1 MSAKHE
7 SFGSRHLPSF
17 DETNDL
23 KITKPDVLRFAL
35 IIIFVCGMIFS
46 DITEIPTV
54 PKFSVDNASL
64 TQFNY
69 TKTNHSLSYNLA
81 LNITITNPKKYIG
94 LEYSDIQVTAYYGRT
109 RFAFVTLVNE
119 TASFHQNPNTTVSF
133 ENVAVQGQ
141 KLVLFAESVFN
152 KYSSGTDAG
161 VYSVDL
167 LIAFKETF
175 VSGNAICNLKL
186 PLGFNGTSTPG
197 FEATKCWRR
206 RYY

>member
-1 MSAKHE
+1 MSAKDE
-7 SFGSRHLPSF
+7 SFGSSYLPSF
-17 DETNDL
+17 DETDNL

-35 IIIFVCGMIFS
+35 IMIFVCGMIFS
-46 DITEIPTV
+46 DITEIPTP
-54 PKFSVDNASL
+54 PKFAVENASL
-64 TQFNY
+64 SQFNY
-69 TKTNHSLSYNLA
+69 TKTNHTLSYILA

-94 LEYSDIQVTAYYGRT
+94 LEYNDIQVIAYYGKT

-119 TASFHQNPNTTVSF
+119 TASFYQNPNTTVSF

-141 KLVLFAESVFN
+141 KLVLFAESDFN
-152 KYSSGTDAG
+152 KYSLGTAAG

-186 PLGFNGTSTPG
+186 PLGFNGTAEPG
-197 FEATKCWRR
+197 FQATKCWRR